1 MAKKASKNKVT
12 STKDLDQVIHEKTRL
27 GIMTT
32 LASKPDG
39 ILFTEL
45 KELNELT
52 DGNLNRHLK
61 VLCEAKLVSFQ
72 KADRGRNS
80 RTTYQ
85 LTKTGLRAF
94 MDYLDSMEQLIRRAS
109 SATNPV
115 SGSSS
120 AKTGSK
126 GRLAA
131 E

>member
-1 MAKKASKNKVT
+1 MAKKTSANTT
-12 STKDLDQVIHEKTRL
+12 STKQLDQIIHEKTRL

-45 KELNELT
+45 KDLNDLT

-61 VLCEAKLVSFQ
+61 VLCDAKLVSF
-72 KADRGRNS
+72 KKSDRGRNA

-94 MDYLDSMEQLIRRAS
+94 MDYLDQMEQLIKRAS
-109 SATNPV
+109 SATHSVAADSSKNSQ
-115 SGSSS
+115 SGR
-120 AKTGSK
+120 
-126 GRLAA
+126 RLAT

>member
-1 MAKKASKNKVT
+1 MAKKKPSRKAT
-12 STKDLDQVIHEKTRL
+12 STKQLDQIIHEKTRL

-32 LASKPDG
+32 LASKQDG
-39 ILFTEL
+39 VLFTDL
-45 KELNELT
+45 KELNDLT

-61 VLCEAKLVSFQ
+61 VLCDAKLVSFK

-94 MDYLDSMEQLIRRAS
+94 VEYLEQMEQLIKRAS
-109 SATNPV
+109 SATDAV
-115 SGSSS
+115 ASTERS
-120 AKTGSK
+120 AGKN
-126 GRLAA
+126 RLAA